1 MIFVTADTHGEYERF
16 EDKQLK
22 KLKKEDTL
30 VILGDFG
37 FVWHD
42 SDREK
47 KALAK
52 LAKKPFV
59 TLFVDGLG
67 DSFEVLAKY
76 PETVY
81 CGARAREIAKDK
93 IYYIFRGE
101 VAEIEGRKLLLFGG
115 NDIYDPD
122 IVESFDDPTAADFEN
137 CAANLEKHGNSV
149 DYILTH
155 IPSGRINRFINL
167 DSHATSETMDFF
179 DLVAKDVEYKKWYF
193 GCLHLDKYVSPK
205 VQGVYTGVYPLWE
218 EEKKGFFAKMKK

>member
-1 MIFVTADTHGEYERF
+1 MIFVTADTHGEVERF

-22 KLKKEDTL
+22 KVKKGDTL

-37 FVWHD
+37 FVWDD
-42 SDREK
+42 SDKEK
-47 KALAK
+47 KALSK
-52 LAKKPFV
+52 LAKKPYT
-59 TLFVDGLG
+59 TLFIDGLG
-67 DSFEVLAKY
+67 DSFEVLNKY
-76 PETVY
+76 PDAVY
-81 CGARAREIAKDK
+81 CGAKSKEIARDK
-93 IYYIFRGE
+93 IYYIKRGE
-101 VAEIEGRKLLLFGG
+101 VAEIEGRKLLFFGG

-137 CAANLEKHGNSV
+137 CSANLEKAADSV

-167 DSHATSETMDFF
+167 DSYATSETMDFF

-205 VQGVYTGVYPLWE
+205 VQAVYMDVLPLWE
-218 EEKKGFFAKMKK
+218 EEKKGFWKR

>member
-1 MIFVTADTHGEYERF
+1 MIFVTADTHGESERF

-22 KLKKEDTL
+22 KLKKGDTL
-30 VILGDFG
+30 FILGDFG
-37 FVWHD
+37 FVWKGD
-42 SDREK
+42 DKEK

-52 LAKKPFV
+52 LAKKPFT

-67 DSFEVLAKY
+67 DSFEQLDSY
-76 PETVY
+76 PDAVF
-81 CGARAREIAKDK
+81 CGAAAKEIARDK
-93 IYYIFRGE
+93 IYYIKRGE
-101 VAEIEGRKLLLFGG
+101 IAEIEGRKLLCFGG

-137 CAANLEKHGNSV
+137 CSINLEKHANSV

-167 DSHATSETMDFF
+167 DSYATSETMDFF

-205 VQGVYTGVYPLWE
+205 VQAVYMDVIPLWE
-218 EEKKGFFAKMKK
+218 EEKKKFWHR